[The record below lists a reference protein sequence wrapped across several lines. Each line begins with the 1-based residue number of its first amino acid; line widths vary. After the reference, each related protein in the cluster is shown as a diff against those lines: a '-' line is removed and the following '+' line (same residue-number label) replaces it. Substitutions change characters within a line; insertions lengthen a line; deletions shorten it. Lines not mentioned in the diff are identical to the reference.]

1 MRNAVAIT
9 LSFVAMV
16 FFALT
21 AAGSL
26 TEQSFGLT
34 TVPASNACA
43 LLVTGVAREGSAM
56 ALSAGDTIDA
66 RMLTTHERLRLMVP
80 RHSDAM
86 MLPAHRMH
94 AGGAMSMVMAM
105 PSEHPSNDAAYLR
118 LGGLALLMVLGLY
131 VLWKG
136 RDTAS
141 LGLGIFFTMMPAFFL
156 SHAYA
161 GLPDQ
166 VIIAVLFLAVI
177 LNLLGYFGLYL
188 MVDALSAPAI
198 SGEVRYAGRAVAL
211 GALALACGILFSGRY
226 SQVFT
231 GCPSLLNVQIVLACY
246 AAVIALCFVLLWL
259 GLARSHP
266 ADRGRLRWV
275 FWATVVGYSGPLTSF
290 AFISV
295 HQAMPL
301 HGLVN
306 LTFLAIPIGYCYAV
320 LRHRVIDVGFVLNRA
335 LSLTLLTTAIV
346 ALFIVA
352 ESVIEH
358 LTADH
363 TESMLLQLAFSLGL
377 GMAFN
382 KAHARL
388 EEWLERVLFKK
399 RYLIEEAI
407 KELEERI
414 DRYPS
419 EEQIAS
425 DVVMTVT
432 KEFGL
437 EGALFHR
444 DGELYADRENRTALP
459 LILRGRTYGTLL
471 LMEDPSAESLSSEE
485 LQVLQQ
491 LTSRLAAAIA
501 ALRAEKYEQLLKEGV
516 S

>member
-1 MRNAVAIT
+1 MRNAVAVT
-9 LSFVAMV
+9 LSLVATV

-26 TEQSFGLT
+26 TEQTFGLT

-43 LLVTGVAREGSAM
+43 LLVTGVAREGTTH
-56 ALSAGDTIDA
+56 LSAGDAIDA

-80 RHSDAM
+80 RHADAM
-86 MLPAHRMH
+86 MLPAHRLN
-94 AGGAMSMVMAM
+94 AGGAMAMVVAM
-105 PSEHPSNDAAYLR
+105 PSRHPANDAAYLR
-118 LGGLALLMVLGLY
+118 LGVLALLMLLGLY

-166 VIIAVLFLAVI
+166 AIIAVLFLAVI

-188 MVDALSAPAI
+188 MVDALSG
-198 SGEVRYAGRAVAL
+198 SAVAPIFRSAARVVAI
-211 GALALACGILFSGRY
+211 GALAVACAILFSGRY

-231 GCPSLLNVQIVLACY
+231 GCPPLIDVQIVLACY
-246 AAVIALCFVLLWL
+246 ASMIAACFVLLGL
-259 GLARSHP
+259 GIVRSQP
-266 ADRGRLRWV
+266 AERGRLRWV

-290 AFISV
+290 AFISA
-295 HQAMPL
+295 HQPVPL
-301 HGLVN
+301 HGLIN
-306 LTFLAIPIGYCYAV
+306 LSFLAIPLGYSYAV

-346 ALFIVA
+346 VLFIVA

-358 LTADH
+358 LTADR
-363 TESMLLQLAFSLGL
+363 TESMLLQLAFSVGL

-382 KAHARL
+382 TAHARL
-388 EEWLERVLFKK
+388 ERWLERVLFKR
-399 RYLIEEAI
+399 RYLIESAL
-407 KELEERI
+407 KELEERV
-414 DRYPS
+414 DGYAS
-419 EEQIAS
+419 EDELAGDVIA
-425 DVVMTVT
+425 TVT

-437 EGALFHR
+437 ERAIFYR
-444 DGELYADRENRTALP
+444 EGEVCASGTDLTALP
-459 LILRGRTYGTLL
+459 LTLRGRAYGTLL
-471 LMEDPSAESLSSEE
+471 LLESPNAEKLSGEE
-485 LQVLQQ
+485 LYLLQQ
-491 LTSRLAAAIA
+491 LASRLAAAIA
-501 ALRAEKYEQLLKEGV
+501 ALRAEKYEQLLKEKV